1 MDCRRLRTLLALFNI
16 EGDVSPVSQFTKRKT
31 LQRVFVKVHLAA
43 AFLEDEAISF
53 YWEQFAD
60 HAAQWRDR
68 RCPHLGATT
77 FLVVLAEF
85 DGHGVEGSSDGFF
98 ERLVFLTGRHGLAA
112 REGDDDERL
121 GDVGLF
127 FVVGIFRQGD
137 SPMDQILVSPL
148 EVCHAGFN
156 LSFPPRGHIDISTF
170 NFQLHVAPVL
180 VDLVCSV
187 CLVSLVYF
195 VSLVDLVHLVSFV
208 QPKTRQTR

>member
-1 MDCRRLRTLLALFNI
+1 MDRRRLRTLLALFNV
-16 EGDVSPVSQFTKRKT
+16 EGDVSPVSQFIKRET

-43 AFLEDEAISF
+43 ALLEDEAVSF

-68 RCPHLGATT
+68 RRAHLGATT

-85 DGHGVEGSSDGFF
+85 DSHGVEGGSDGFF
-98 ERLVFLTGRHGLAA
+98 ERLIFLAGGHGLAA

-137 SPMDQILVSPL
+137 SPMNQILVPPL

-156 LSFPPRGHIDISTF
+156 LSFPPRSHIDISTF
-170 NFQLHVAPVL
+170 NFQIHAASVL
-180 VDLVCSV
+180 VHLVYSV
-187 CLVSLVYF
+187 CLVCLVY
-195 VSLVDLVHLVSFV
+195 LVYLVFWLNE
-208 QPKTRQTR
+208 TN

>member
-1 MDCRRLRTLLALFNI
+1 MDRRRLRTLLALFNV
-16 EGDVSPVSQFTKRKT
+16 EGDVSPVSQFTKRET

-43 AFLEDEAISF
+43 ALLEDEAVSF

-68 RCPHLGATT
+68 RRAHLGATT
-77 FLVVLAEF
+77 FLVVFAEF
-85 DGHGVEGSSDGFF
+85 DGHGVEGGSDSFF
-98 ERLVFLTGRHGLAA
+98 ERLVFLPGRHGLAPW
-112 REGDDDERL
+112 EGDNDERL

-137 SPMDQILVSPL
+137 PPMNQVLVPPL

-170 NFQLHVAPVL
+170 NFQFHAAPVL
-180 VDLVCSV
+180 VDSVCSV
-187 CLVSLVYF
+187 CLVCL

-208 QPKTRQTR
+208 KQESRQTR